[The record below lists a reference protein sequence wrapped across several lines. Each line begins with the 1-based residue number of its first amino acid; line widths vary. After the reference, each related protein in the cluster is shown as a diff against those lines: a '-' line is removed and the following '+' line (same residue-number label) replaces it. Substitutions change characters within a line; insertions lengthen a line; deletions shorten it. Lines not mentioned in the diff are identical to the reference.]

1 MAQLG
6 GKSSV
11 ESQAIEAC
19 HSLGSGDRSPD
30 ASAILRNHGQ
40 KAQIR
45 LGQSPANR
53 RRPAALYLP
62 RQQRC
67 HVGHF
72 SRSRRLRPLGPRSPR
87 FLERRRSPPRP
98 RSCSRSAEVTETPP
112 LLSLRLSVGY
122 RNKTGVLRDVSLEI
136 QPGEI
141 LGLVGQ
147 SGSGKSTLS
156 LAILRLLH
164 LKGGTARGNLLFKGE
179 DLSSKSESQMR
190 SLRGREISIVLQSP
204 LSSLNPALRIGSQ
217 LSEAWRAHAPGTR
230 EECTTA
236 ISNALTSV
244 SLPNDTEFL
253 RRRSGQLSVGQ
264 AQRVII
270 AMAILHRPS
279 LLIAD
284 EATSALDTITQ
295 SEILRLFAQL
305 NRELGMGIL
314 YISHDLLSV
323 AALCHRIAILNAGE
337 IVECG
342 PPSQIFGAPR
352 HPYTQKL
359 VAALPRLP
367 VFNSEASPASSRA
380 PEPVL
385 SRA

>member
-1 MAQLG
+1 
-6 GKSSV
+6 
-11 ESQAIEAC
+11 
-19 HSLGSGDRSPD
+19 
-30 ASAILRNHGQ
+30 
-40 KAQIR
+40 
-45 LGQSPANR
+45 
-53 RRPAALYLP
+53 
-62 RQQRC
+62 
-67 HVGHF
+67 
-72 SRSRRLRPLGPRSPR
+72 
-87 FLERRRSPPRP
+87 
-98 RSCSRSAEVTETPP
+98 VTETPP
-112 LLSLRLSVGY
+112 LLLLRLSVDY
-122 RNKTGVLRDVSLEI
+122 RNNPGVLRDVLLEI

-164 LKGGTARGNLLFKGE
+164 LKGGIARGNLLFKGE
-179 DLSSKSESQMR
+179 DLSAKSESQMR

-204 LSSLNPALRIGSQ
+204 LTSLNPALRIGSQ
-217 LSEAWRAHAPGTR
+217 ISEAWRAHASGTR
-230 EECTTA
+230 EECA
-236 ISNALTSV
+236 AAVSNALTSV
-244 SLPNDTEFL
+244 RLPSDTEFL
-253 RRRSGQLSVGQ
+253 RRRPSQLSVGQ

-295 SEILRLFAQL
+295 SEILTLFARL

-323 AALCHRIAILNAGE
+323 ATLCHRIAILNSGE
-337 IVECG
+337 IIECG
-342 PPSQIFGAPR
+342 PPSQIFGAPQ
-352 HPYTQKL
+352 HAYTQKL

-367 VFNSEASPASSRA
+367 DFSSQASRASSLA